1 MKTSELRQMIREEI
15 ASLSEG
21 SQDVKKAQA
30 KIEVIL
36 NALWDSTES
45 NDDLIKL
52 LNQLTKDVK
61 RGFIGEPT

>member
-1 MKTSELRQMIREEI
+1 MKKSELRQMIREEL
-15 ASLSEG
+15 LSEG

-45 NDDLIKL
+45 NDVLIKL
-52 LNQLTKDVK
+52 LNQLIKDVK

>member
-1 MKTSELRQMIREEI
+1 MILEEL
-15 ASLSEG
+15 LSEG

-36 NALWDSTES
+36 NDLWDSTGS
-45 NDDLIKL
+45 NDVLIKL
-52 LNQLTKDVK
+52 LNQLIKDVK

>member
-1 MKTSELRQMIREEI
+1 MIREEL
-15 ASLSEG
+15 LSEG

-36 NALWDSTES
+36 NALWDSTGS

-52 LNQLTKDVK
+52 LDQLTKDVK
-61 RGFIGEPT
+61 RGFITYRRY